1 MTYRQDH
8 RPRGSPAIRPR
19 GGRLSRDDGWDDW
32 VPLPR
37 RQVMITMGG
46 VMMAIF
52 LASLDQTII
61 ATAIPHIVTDLGGF
75 DRFAWVTTAYLV
87 ASTAVIPI
95 VGKLSDI
102 YGRKM
107 FFIGGIIIFVVGS
120 VLAGVALDM
129 NQLIAF
135 RALQG
140 LGGGVVMA
148 SSFISIGDLFPPA
161 ERGKYMGFV
170 AGIFA
175 LSSVVGPVVGGLLT
189 DALSWRWV
197 FYVNVPLG
205 VPIAIAF
212 VKVFPN
218 PRPEPGPKESI
229 DYAGIVLLL
238 IAIVSG
244 MLGLSWGGAQ
254 YEWSSPPVLAT
265 LALAAIAGTLFVLV
279 ERRVAEP
286 IMPLHIY
293 RNPIVAVALLVSLML
308 GVSMFAGS
316 VFMPLYFQGALG
328 ESATNTGSFLTPM
341 MLGTVIGATL
351 VGQLMSRTGGRYRLL
366 GMASIGMMAVGLYL
380 LSRTDLDTP
389 RGLTIGSMVIMGFG
403 MGGTFPAFNIAIQ
416 NAVAYRNL
424 GVATSAAQ
432 FIRAIGATVGLAVLG
447 SLLTGRF
454 ASGVTSA
461 VPQDILERVPPNIL
475 DELKGNPDALL
486 DEGQIAELIARL
498 TAYGPEAAAAVEPLL
513 AGMRKALAGAVAE
526 VFLATLLV
534 SVPALVVA
542 AFLREIPLKRGGRQ
556 STGPLGSGPGDTSG
570 EPGEAGER
578 PERAGPEV

>member
-8 RPRGSPAIRPR
+8 KPQGSPTRRAV
-19 GGRLSRDDGWDDW
+19 GGRRLRDDGWDDW

-102 YGRKM
+102 YGRKV

-120 VLAGVALDM
+120 VLAGVSQDM

-197 FYVNVPLG
+197 FFVNVPLG

-218 PRPEPGPKESI
+218 PRPKPGPKQSI

-254 YEWSSPPVLAT
+254 YEWSSPPVLVT
-265 LALAAIAGTLFVLV
+265 LALAAFAGALFVIV

-328 ESATNTGSFLTPM
+328 ESATNSGSFLTPM

-366 GMASIGMMAVGLYL
+366 GMASVGMMAVGLYL
-380 LSRTDLDTP
+380 MSRIDLDTP
-389 RGLTIGSMVIMGFG
+389 RGLTIGAMVLMGFG

-447 SLLTGRF
+447 SFLTGRF

-461 VPQDILERVPPNIL
+461 VPHDILGRVPSNIL
-475 DELKGNPDALL
+475 EELKSNPDALVN
-486 DEGQIAELIARL
+486 EGQIAELSARL
-498 TAYGPEAAAAVEPLL
+498 TAYGPDAAAAVEPLL
-513 AGMRKALAGAVAE
+513 AGMREALAGAVAE
-526 VFLATLLV
+526 VFLATLVV
-534 SVPALVVA
+534 SIPAFVVA
-542 AFLREIPLKRGGRQ
+542 AFLREIPLKKGGRQ
-556 STGPLGSGPGDTSG
+556 STGPSESGPRDMSRD
-570 EPGEAGER
+570 PGEAGER
-578 PERAGPEV
+578 PKGMGSQV

>member
-1 MTYRQDH
+1 
-8 RPRGSPAIRPR
+8 
-19 GGRLSRDDGWDDW
+19 
-32 VPLPR
+32 
-37 RQVMITMGG
+37 MITMGG

-102 YGRKM
+102 YGRKV

-120 VLAGVALDM
+120 VLAGIAQDM

-175 LSSVVGPVVGGLLT
+175 LSSVVGPLVGGLLT

-197 FYVNVPLG
+197 FFVNVPLG

-218 PRPEPGPKESI
+218 PRPKPGPKEGI

-254 YEWSSPPVLAT
+254 YEWSSPPVLVT
-265 LALAAIAGTLFVLV
+265 LALAAFAGALFVIV

-328 ESATNTGSFLTPM
+328 ESATNSGSFLTPM

-366 GMASIGMMAVGLYL
+366 GMASVGMMAVGLYL
-380 LSRTDLDTP
+380 MSRIDLDTP
-389 RGLTIGSMVIMGFG
+389 RGLTIGAMVLMGFG

-432 FIRAIGATVGLAVLG
+432 FIRAIGASVGLAVLG
-447 SLLTGRF
+447 SFLTGRF

-461 VPQDILERVPPNIL
+461 VPHDILGRVPSNIL
-475 DELKGNPDALL
+475 EELKSNPDALVN
-486 DEGQIAELIARL
+486 EGQIAELSVRL
-498 TAYGPEAAAAVEPLL
+498 TAYGPDAAAAVEPLL
-513 AGMRKALAGAVAE
+513 AGMREALAGAVAE
-526 VFLATLLV
+526 VFLATLFV
-534 SVPALVVA
+534 SVPAFVVA
-542 AFLREIPLKRGGRQ
+542 AFLREIPLKKGGRQ
-556 STGPLGSGPGDTSG
+556 STGPSESGPEDMSGDT
-570 EPGEAGER
+570 GEARER
-578 PERAGPEV
+578 PKGAGSQV

>member
-1 MTYRQDH
+1 M
-8 RPRGSPAIRPR
+8 
-19 GGRLSRDDGWDDW
+19 RDDGWDDW

-102 YGRKM
+102 YGRKV

-120 VLAGVALDM
+120 VLAGIAQDM

-175 LSSVVGPVVGGLLT
+175 LSSVVGPLVGGLLT

-197 FYVNVPLG
+197 FFVNVPLG

-218 PRPEPGPKESI
+218 PRPKPGPKEGI

-254 YEWSSPPVLAT
+254 YEWSSPPVLVT
-265 LALAAIAGTLFVLV
+265 LALAAFAGALFVIV

-293 RNPIVAVALLVSLML
+293 RDPIVAVALLVSLML

-328 ESATNTGSFLTPM
+328 ESATNSGSFLTPM

-366 GMASIGMMAVGLYL
+366 GMASVGMMAVGLYL
-380 LSRTDLDTP
+380 MSRIDLDTP
-389 RGLTIGSMVIMGFG
+389 RGLTIGAMVLMGFG

-432 FIRAIGATVGLAVLG
+432 FIRAIGASVGLAVLG
-447 SLLTGRF
+447 SFLTGRF
-454 ASGVTSA
+454 ASGVNSA
-461 VPQDILERVPPNIL
+461 VPHDILGRVPSNIL
-475 DELKGNPDALL
+475 EELKSNPDALVN
-486 DEGQIAELIARL
+486 EGQIAELSVRL
-498 TAYGPEAAAAVEPLL
+498 TAYGPDAAAAVEPLL
-513 AGMRKALAGAVAE
+513 AGMREALAGAVAE
-526 VFLATLLV
+526 VFLATLFV
-534 SVPALVVA
+534 SVPAFVVA
-542 AFLREIPLKRGGRQ
+542 AFLREIPLKKGGRQ
-556 STGPLGSGPGDTSG
+556 STEPSESGPEDMSGDT
-570 EPGEAGER
+570 GEARER
-578 PERAGPEV
+578 PKGAGSQV